1 MVFQTLKMQ
10 DKCLDNVNGTIIFL
24 LKAKVRTKA
33 DQREFG
39 KIGGGGKKTFTGCKI
54 IK

>member
-10 DKCLDNVNGTIIFL
+10 DKCLDSVNGTIIFL

-39 KIGGGGKKTFTGCKI
+39 KIGGGKNTFTGCKI

>member
-33 DQREFG
+33 DKREFG
-39 KIGGGGKKTFTGCKI
+39 KIGRGKKAI
-54 IK
+54 YRLQN